1 MDKMKK
7 LKKINSLLIEHFGV
21 PKRAKRLPNPVDL
34 LIATILSQNTN
45 DQNSYKAFKNL
56 KDNYKNWKDVAK
68 LTKSKLLKLIK
79 IAGLGEQKSDA
90 IKGFLNEQLSERG
103 KINLNYLKK
112 MTDDNVISELSA
124 YKGIGLKTSA
134 CVLLFSMDRNVCPV
148 DTHVHRTLN
157 RIGVVKTKSPDKT
170 FFEIQNFIPE
180 KSAHSLHTN
189 LIRLGRE
196 ICKPLNPKCVICPLI
211 KTCNYEDKNLMP
223 VATKNSNKDFMLLDS
238 V

>member
-1 MDKMKK
+1 MDKKEK
-7 LKKINSLLIEHFGV
+7 LKKINSLLIKQFGI

-56 KDNYKNWKDVAK
+56 KENCKDWEEVAK
-68 LTKSKLLKLIK
+68 LPKNKLLKLIK
-79 IAGLGEQKSDA
+79 VAGLGKQKSAA
-90 IKGFLNEQLSERG
+90 IKGFLNEQLSKRG

-112 MTDDNVISELSA
+112 MSNQEIIEELTSFN
-124 YKGIGLKTSA
+124 GIGVKTSS
-134 CVLLFSMDRNVCPV
+134 CILLFSLDRNVCPV

-157 RIGVVKTKSPDKT
+157 RIGVVKTNSPDKT
-170 FFEIQNFIPE
+170 FLEIQDFVPE
-180 KSAHSLHTN
+180 KVAHSLHTN

-196 ICKPLNPKCVICPLI
+196 ICKSQNPLCSICPLKKI
-211 KTCNYEDKNLMP
+211 CNYPDKNLMP
-223 VATKNSNKDFMLLDS
+223 VANKNSAKDFMLLDS